1 MLKNADIVCLSYS
14 TWEGPFT
21 KSVVQL
27 LSVLAEDNR
36 VLYVEYPFTLKD
48 LIWTLAG
55 RKEAPVARM
64 LGLRPRLEEQLTA
77 GGTSLLTLVLP
88 PVIPVNSIRNELI
101 YKLVLKIDTRIIQR
115 SLKRAMR
122 WMGMKQPVIVNAYNP
137 IFGEQLLGRLGEKA
151 TVYYCYDGFS
161 KDRRGI
167 RAWHADRSFSAKA
180 DGIIVSSDFLGKEKL
195 AFNGRVATVKNG
207 VDFEKFSPSARSGPG
222 PAGRR
227 PKIGYIG
234 SIDQRFDLETVEH
247 TVKGLPEF
255 DFEFTGDVRNEAVK
269 AALGSYPN
277 VTFRPPVKASD
288 VPNLLRDCDAGIIP
302 YICNEVNKN
311 VYPLKINE
319 YLAVGVP
326 VVLTRFADL
335 PEFEGRAHFTDSP
348 EAFRD
353 ALVTA
358 TASDSAELV
367 SDRIAFARSNSWR
380 ARAAQFGDAL
390 ERFST
395 TPDTHSTTTN

>member
-1 MLKNADIVCLSYS
+1 MLKNTDIVCLSYS

-36 VLYVEYPFTLKD
+36 VLYVEYPFTVKD
-48 LIWTLAG
+48 LIWAMAG

-64 LGLRPRLEEQLTA
+64 LGLKPRLQEKRTA
-77 GGTSLLTLVLP
+77 TGATLLTLVMP
-88 PVIPVNSIRNELI
+88 PVLPVNAIRNEWL
-101 YKLVLKIDTRIIQR
+101 YRLVLKIDTRICRR
-115 SLKRAMR
+115 SLKRAMK
-122 WMGMKQPVIVNAYNP
+122 WIGMKKPVMVNAYNP
-137 IFGEQLLGRLGEKA
+137 IFGEQLQGKLDEKA

-167 RAWHADRSFSAKA
+167 RAWHADRTFSAKV

-195 AFNGRVATVKNG
+195 AFNPRVATVKNG
-207 VDFEKFSPSARSGPG
+207 VDFEQFSPSARSGPG
-222 PAGRR
+222 PTGNRR
-227 PKIGYIG
+227 KIGYIG
-234 SIDQRFDLETVEH
+234 SIDQRFDLETVEFA
-247 TVKGLPEF
+247 VKGLPEF

-269 AALGSYPN
+269 EALGGYPN
-277 VTFRPPVKASD
+277 VAFRPPVKASA
-288 VPNLLRDCDAGIIP
+288 VPQLLRGCDAGIIP

-335 PEFEGRAHFTDSP
+335 PEFEGRALFAASP
-348 EAFRD
+348 AEFREAL
-353 ALVTA
+353 ATV
-358 TASDSAELV
+358 TASDTPELV
-367 SDRIAFARSNSWR
+367 RDRIAFARSNSWR
-380 ARAAQFGDAL
+380 ARAALFGEAL
-390 ERFST
+390 ERFSIN
-395 TPDTHSTTTN
+395 PATHSATTN